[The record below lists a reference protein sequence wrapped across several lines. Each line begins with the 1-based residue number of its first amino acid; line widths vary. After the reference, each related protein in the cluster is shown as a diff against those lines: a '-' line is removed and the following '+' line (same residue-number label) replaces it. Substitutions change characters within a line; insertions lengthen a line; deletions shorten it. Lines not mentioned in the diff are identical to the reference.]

1 MIEQHPLEPFLPPGA
16 RILFLGSFP
25 PPRNRWCMDFYYP
38 NFQNDMWRI
47 MGLVFFD
54 DPMHFVKERCF
65 DREKI
70 CAFCTE
76 QGIALSDTVRAAIRK
91 SNNASDSQL
100 QVVRPLD
107 LQDLLA
113 RIPDCETIAVTGQ
126 KAADTLFG
134 VLKEGPVPAPGQFT
148 DLKRGNKPLR
158 IWRMPSTSRAYPMKL
173 ERKAEVYRSMF
184 RSLKRV

>member
-47 MGLVFFD
+47 MGLIFFN
-54 DPMHFVKERCF
+54 DPLHFVKGKCF
-65 DREKI
+65 DRDEI
-70 CAFCTE
+70 RAFCTA
-76 QGIALSDTVRAAIRK
+76 QGIALYDTAQAVIRK

-100 QVVRPLD
+100 QVVSPLD
-107 LQDLLA
+107 LKGLLA
-113 RIPDCETIAVTGQ
+113 KIPDCDNIVVTGQ
-126 KAADTLFG
+126 KAADTLFQ
-134 VLKEGPVPAPGQFT
+134 VLNESPVPAPGQSG
-148 DLKRGNKPLR
+148 DLSLGDRPLR

-173 ERKAEVYRSMF
+173 ELKAEAYRGMF
-184 RSLKRV
+184 QSIKRF

>member
-47 MGLVFFD
+47 MGLIFFN
-54 DPMHFVKERCF
+54 DPLHFVKGKCF
-65 DREKI
+65 DRDEI
-70 CAFCTE
+70 RAFCTA
-76 QGIALSDTVRAAIRK
+76 QGIALYDTAQAVIRK

-100 QVVRPLD
+100 QVVSPLD
-107 LQDLLA
+107 LKGLLA
-113 RIPDCETIAVTGQ
+113 KIPDCDNIVVTGQ
-126 KAADTLFG
+126 KAADTLFQ
-134 VLKEGPVPAPGQFT
+134 VLNESPVPAPGQFGE
-148 DLKRGNKPLR
+148 LNQCNRSLR

-173 ERKAEVYRSMF
+173 ERKAEAYRGMF
-184 RSLKRV
+184 QSIKRF

>member
-1 MIEQHPLEPFLPPGA
+1 
-16 RILFLGSFP
+16 
-25 PPRNRWCMDFYYP
+25 MDFYYP

-47 MGLVFFD
+47 IGLVFFE
-54 DPMHFVKERCF
+54 DPMHFVKGRCF
-65 DREKI
+65 DREAI

-173 ERKAEVYRSMF
+173 ERKAEAYRSVF
-184 RSLKRV
+184 NSLNRV

>member
-47 MGLVFFD
+47 MGLIFYN
-54 DPMHFVKERCF
+54 DPLHFVKEKCF
-65 DREKI
+65 DRDKI
-70 CAFCTE
+70 RDFCTA
-76 QGIALSDTVRAAIRK
+76 QGIALYDTVRAAIRK

-100 QVVRPLD
+100 QVVTPLD
-107 LQDLLA
+107 LQDLLTK
-113 RIPDCETIAVTGQ
+113 IPDCDTIAVTGQ

-134 VLKEGPVPAPGQFT
+134 VLQERLVPAPGQFREL
-148 DLKRGNKPLR
+148 DQFNRSLR

-173 ERKAEVYRSMF
+173 ERKAEAYRSMF
-184 RSLKRV
+184 NSLNRV